1 MDVCLTVL
9 FKVDVGGDI
18 EHAKEEM
25 MRIIMMMIMRG

>member
-18 EHAKEEM
+18 EQAKEEM
-25 MRIIMMMIMRG
+25 MRIIMMMRI